1 MTIMMCARSRYLSWT
16 FARWVTQENCTSLIP
31 SNCLVVQIILS
42 SLSQIWR
49 ARMKVKLKRVKAQ
62 LTSLNLR
69 LFREWAYT
77 TVLTQRLTD
86 VRSATRRSFKRK
98 VSSSQLP
105 QSSQDA
111 FLSFSPRSESSMFGE
126 IPWGHPSSRDQRW
139 NSSTRLEPSSRHV
152 VYWRSSNAIA
162 NPKRCCRIPW
172 GTTWRCWLETDVLLP
187 TSSELEVTL
196 TLMAW

>member
-1 MTIMMCARSRYLSWT
+1 MSCGTHHFFKSESDLES
-16 FARWVTQENCTSLIP
+16 ENEGEAKESEGSVDKPQSTSFP
-31 SNCLVVQIILS
+31 V
-42 SLSQIWR
+42 
-49 ARMKVKLKRVKAQ
+49 
-62 LTSLNLR
+62 
-69 LFREWAYT
+69 EWAYT

-98 VSSSQLP
+98 VSSLQLLR
-105 QSSQDA
+105 SSQDA
-111 FLSFSPRSESSMFGE
+111 FLSFSPKSESSMFGE
-126 IPWGHPSSRDQRW
+126 IAWGHLYSRNQRW
-139 NSSTRLEPSSRHV
+139 NSSTRLGPSLRHV

-172 GTTWRCWLETDVLLP
+172 RTTWRCWLETDVLLP